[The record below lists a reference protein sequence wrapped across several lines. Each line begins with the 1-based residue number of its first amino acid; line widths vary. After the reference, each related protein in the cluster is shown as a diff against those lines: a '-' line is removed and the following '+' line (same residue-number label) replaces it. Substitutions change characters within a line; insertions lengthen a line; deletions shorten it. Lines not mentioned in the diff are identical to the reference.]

1 MFKTNSETDKRIEE
15 LLQRIEDLSK
25 KNDYLEKEKEEL
37 TSRLEF
43 YSNFQEESFQEAR
56 EMQEKYGKLVQE
68 NERLKEDRTDIPQ
81 KKIEYVNYP
90 PIMDKEIHDKAVVEI
105 FKKLYETLPLSYQT
119 YSMLSLILKDA
130 AEQINYFRISL

>member
-1 MFKTNSETDKRIEE
+1 MFKTNSETGKRIEE